1 MAVSVP
7 PGSIVIETSV
17 YPVTFNIT
25 SKSGLYP
32 VGNTYLGLTF
42 TDVLYRE
49 YVMPGTTLGTS
60 TAQQYISNI
69 LYPFSNA
76 ILANSMGYS
85 SGILTPSEI
94 YAIMNNGTYAIVET
108 YGATTMDYNPRTVL
122 GYEPVNNYYSMAGYV
137 LPDLMG
143 FFVNS
148 SSPTTGLTPL
158 YMTSIFPNVFKP
170 APSIVVF
177 NLTMGIPT
185 YSTILGTTAT
195 AYPPNDTLLYAPSA
209 SYSEYRLLINET
221 LLPPTYVSL
230 NGTSGQPSAT
240 LLETIY
246 PTTYAAEI
254 SQQYYSVINFTYV
267 IPSYVYPASYRLW
280 EAYINATGM
289 SSITNATIGI
299 YAANATGWYFVYS
312 VNETSLFQEA
322 MTRTIPLYLPLNVAE
337 IESTVEGANAIAVVL
352 YVYGSGSLYILPPA
366 AAADHVHVQYPVL
379 STGFG
384 GTVEEY
390 TSANLYVNS
399 TGTGTMTITYSY
411 PVPNTEWYP
420 YFGSPLTVVIPVPSS
435 GEAVF
440 DLPWWA
446 PTTGAYGTRI
456 ARFWVMGASSGSYLV
471 TPNIGYGSITAVIT
485 PGQYTPTAP
494 SPLPELAISSYVLLN
509 YITPE
514 QGASTVYTGEIPPG
528 TVSSSGSLYMTAIG
542 AGTGGTSAPMLMYD
556 TLFPENLWNVTMSTM
571 PANGVYNIRTIA
583 LESVDIYNNASFPI
597 FVTGFTYSSAGSS
610 YPLSV
615 PTLRLPPQEQLRRYL
630 PSTSMVVAMSSHQH
644 GAT

>member
-1 MAVSVP
+1 MPAFTFYNNLTDFRVVGQTWMQPVYKALESEFESLMNTATYEYQYENLSLPLYAMWYTGNYSYYILAALLANYSTASPYAVFSFPSIVPHEGTIFVRLFMPGQVFPMKVYYLGQEVFNNLVPVPQPNEIAVVTPNGQVQYVTSYTVYEGGQAVSVP

-69 LYPFSNA
+69 LYPFSDA
-76 ILANSMGYS
+76 ISANSMGYS

-108 YGATTMDYNPRTVL
+108 YGATKMDYNPRTVL
-122 GYEPVNNYYSMAGYV
+122 GYEPVTNYYSMAGYV
-137 LPDLMG
+137 LPNLMG

-148 SSPTTGLTPL
+148 SSPTIGLTPL
-158 YMTSIFPNVFKP
+158 YMTSIFPNVFSST
-170 APSIVVF
+170 PSIVVF

-195 AYPPNDTLLYAPSA
+195 AYPNDTLLYAPST

-254 SQQYYSVINFTYV
+254 SQQYYSVLNFTYV
-267 IPSYVYPASYRLW
+267 IPSNVYPASYRLW

-299 YAANATGWYFVYS
+299 YAANATV
-312 VNETSLFQEA
+312 
-322 MTRTIPLYLPLNVAE
+322 
-337 IESTVEGANAIAVVL
+337 
-352 YVYGSGSLYILPPA
+352 
-366 AAADHVHVQYPVL
+366 
-379 STGFG
+379 
-384 GTVEEY
+384 
-390 TSANLYVNS
+390 
-399 TGTGTMTITYSY
+399 
-411 PVPNTEWYP
+411 
-420 YFGSPLTVVIPVPSS
+420 
-435 GEAVF
+435 
-440 DLPWWA
+440 
-446 PTTGAYGTRI
+446 
-456 ARFWVMGASSGSYLV
+456 
-471 TPNIGYGSITAVIT
+471 
-485 PGQYTPTAP
+485 
-494 SPLPELAISSYVLLN
+494 
-509 YITPE
+509 
-514 QGASTVYTGEIPPG
+514 
-528 TVSSSGSLYMTAIG
+528 
-542 AGTGGTSAPMLMYD
+542 GTSY
-556 TLFPENLWNVTMSTM
+556 
-571 PANGVYNIRTIA
+571 IA
-583 LESVDIYNNASFPI
+583 LM
-597 FVTGFTYSSAGSS
+597 
-610 YPLSV
+610 
-615 PTLRLPPQEQLRRYL
+615 R
-630 PSTSMVVAMSSHQH
+630 HQH
-644 GAT
+644 SRRQ